1 MLGIVGPIGMP
12 ELIIILVVALVIFGP
27 KRLPELGRSL
37 GKGIKEFKNSTSEL
51 TEHLAEDE
59 SAPAAPPTVDKAE
72 KVEEPPASAST
83 GANSSEAAQAS
94 ESKTP

>member
-1 MLGIVGPIGMP
+1 MP

-27 KRLPELGRSL
+27 KRLPELGRSR

-72 KVEEPPASAST
+72 KVEEPPAST

-94 ESKTP
+94 ETKTP

>member
-51 TEHLAEDE
+51 TEHLKEE
-59 SAPAAPPTVDKAE
+59 EPAPAAPPTVDKAE
-72 KVEEPPASAST
+72 KVEEPPAST
-83 GANSSEAAQAS
+83 GANNSEAAQAS
-94 ESKTP
+94 ETETS